1 MKICVLKGFLAKF
14 GALASQSAKHS
25 NKFFKAK
32 RIKDDLCLLVAN
44 ECGDALKENRNIYI
58 YIVLDSM
65 ERDWT
70 SEQRELFKVKL
81 KESLRKN
88 NRDGFA
94 DTLLKKC
101 KEHDGP
107 ISSIDDLTKLLGK
120 YDEESLK
127 KILRQEIQYHKVF
140 QARDSQEHPD
150 IYKVNNLSVE
160 DMSI

>member
-1 MKICVLKGFLAKF
+1 M
-14 GALASQSAKHS
+14 
-25 NKFFKAK
+25 
-32 RIKDDLCLLVAN
+32 
-44 ECGDALKENRNIYI
+44 
-58 YIVLDSM
+58 
-65 ERDWT
+65 
-70 SEQRELFKVKL
+70 
-81 KESLRKN
+81 
-88 NRDGFA
+88 
-94 DTLLKKC
+94 KKC

-160 DMSI
+160 DMSNNLMLMFSHDETSTSILFQSQEEIMTILKGQSTTQVALNYCFQQPLAVVWDIGDQSDWYIGFF

>member
-1 MKICVLKGFLAKF
+1 
-14 GALASQSAKHS
+14 
-25 NKFFKAK
+25 
-32 RIKDDLCLLVAN
+32 
-44 ECGDALKENRNIYI
+44 
-58 YIVLDSM
+58 M
-65 ERDWT
+65 ERDCM

-88 NRDGFA
+88 KRDGFA

-127 KILRQEIQYHKVF
+127 KILRQEIQYHRVF
-140 QARDSQEHPD
+140 QARDSQERPD

-160 DMSI
+160 VMSNNLMLMFSHDETSTSILFQSQEEIMTILKG

>member
-1 MKICVLKGFLAKF
+1 
-14 GALASQSAKHS
+14 
-25 NKFFKAK
+25 
-32 RIKDDLCLLVAN
+32 
-44 ECGDALKENRNIYI
+44 
-58 YIVLDSM
+58 M

-140 QARDSQEHPD
+140 QARDSQERPD

-160 DMSI
+160 DMSNNLMLMFSHDETSTSILFQSQEEIMTILKGQSTTHIALKFCFQQPLAVVWDIGDQRDWYIGIF